1 MRPTINIPL
10 YDIKVSRAA
19 IAETVATLKSGWL
32 ASGPKVAAFEKAIA
46 ERSGVRLAAAVSS
59 GTVGLQI
66 ALHLLRLP
74 VGAEVIT
81 TPHSFIATT
90 ASILHAGLKPIYC
103 DIDPDTFN
111 IDTAQIARK
120 ITRKTRLVLPV
131 DIAGHPCDYTAM
143 QSICKDQGIKI
154 ISDSAHAFGA
164 LYRGKPIPHWTD
176 LSVFSFHATKNL
188 TSGEGGAVVAR
199 DARLVERARI
209 MARHGINRDAYL
221 RKRANQWEYD
231 INELGLKANMSDILA
246 SVGLG
251 ELTQFDRN
259 QVKRE
264 KIAARYAKNL
274 QHLADYVELP
284 VTRPNCRHAWHLY
297 IAKLQTSRLTITR
310 NQFVNAMAKRGVEC
324 GVHYIPIPNFKVF
337 SPHRLSP
344 RQFPVAHDLAGRVVS
359 LPMYASL
366 KLSQVDL
373 VCEAIETVIRRHIK
387 RSR

>member
-1 MRPTINIPL
+1 MRPAVNIPL

-32 ASGPKVAAFEKAIA
+32 TSGPKVAAFEKAIA
-46 ERSGVRLAAAVSS
+46 ERSGVKQAAAVSS
-59 GTVGLQI
+59 ATAGLQI

-74 VGAEVIT
+74 AGAEVIT

-90 ASILHAGLKPIYC
+90 ASILYAGLIPVYC
-103 DIDPDTFN
+103 DIDPDTLN

-143 QSICKDQGIKI
+143 RSICKDKGINI
-154 ISDSAHAFGA
+154 LSDSAHAFGA

-209 MARHGINRDAYL
+209 LARHGINRDAYL
-221 RKRANQWEYD
+221 RKQANRWEYD
-231 INELGLKANMSDILA
+231 INELGLKANMSDVLA

-259 QVKRE
+259 QMKRE

-274 QHLADYVELP
+274 RHLADYVELP

-297 IAKLQTSRLTITR
+297 ITKLQTSRVTITR
-310 NQFVNAMAKRGVEC
+310 NQFVKAMAKRGVEC
-324 GVHYIPIPNFKVF
+324 GVHYIPIPNFTVF

-373 VCEAIETVIRRHIK
+373 VCEAVETVIRRHIK
-387 RSR
+387 RPR